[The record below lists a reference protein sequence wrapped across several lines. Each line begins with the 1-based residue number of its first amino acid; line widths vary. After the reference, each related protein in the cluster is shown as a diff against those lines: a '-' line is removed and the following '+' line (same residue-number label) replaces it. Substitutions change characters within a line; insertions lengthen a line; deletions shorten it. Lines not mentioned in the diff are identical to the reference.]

1 MAKDKIEFCILL
13 LVCWKYKYS
22 NTINMKELNQAE
34 RNSNYQITKLFFP
47 FKALDQAKCK
57 SSPED

>member
-1 MAKDKIEFCILL
+1 MNL
-13 LVCWKYKYS
+13 S
-22 NTINMKELNQAE
+22 NQAE
-34 RNSNYQITKLFFP
+34 RNSNYQMRKLFFP